1 MLRFQYYGPMVL
13 ALAAAACQ
21 KSAQEERSEAINAQ
35 NEANQTARAAADD
48 RVKEVT
54 KANREASKDIASA
67 QNEAAKDIAKTQNEA
82 AKDITDTQRVAGKDI
97 ASAQGEANET
107 ARKAAKDEA
116 EKTTD
121 AQRKANAETREA
133 VDATRKDQA
142 DLRKSLEAKLNKLD
156 ERVRDLT
163 KEANGAKVAPTVATN
178 ARQQLTVAE
187 TEIKSLRSELP
198 QLQASSAPA
207 LEQFKARTEQR
218 VTKIEKTLD
227 QVDDQL

>member
-1 MLRFQYYGPMVL
+1 MVL

-35 NEANQTARAAADD
+35 KEANSTARAAADD
-48 RVKEVT
+48 RIKEVT
-54 KANREASKDIASA
+54 QANREASKDIASA
-67 QNEAAKDIAKTQNEA
+67 QNQAAKDIS
-82 AKDITDTQRVAGKDI
+82 
-97 ASAQGEANET
+97 SAQSEASEK
-107 ARKAAKDEA
+107 ARKAAAEES

-142 DLRKSLEAKLNKLD
+142 DVRKSVEAKLNKLD

-163 KEANGAKVAPTVATN
+163 KQADGAKVAPTVATH
-178 ARQQLTVAE
+178 ARQQLTAAE
-187 TEIKSLRSELP
+187 AEIKSLRTELP
-198 QLQASSAPA
+198 QLQTTASPA
-207 LEQFKARTEQR
+207 VEQFKARADQR
-218 VTKIEKTLD
+218 VASIEKTLD